1 MKFTRLRLSGF
12 KSFVEPTDLLIEP
25 GLTGVVG
32 PNGCGKSNLLE
43 ALRWVMGESSYKSM
57 RASGMDDVIFS
68 GTTQRPSRNM
78 AEVMVTMSNDD
89 RSAPPQHNDS
99 EVLEISRRIEREAGS
114 AYRINGKDVRAR
126 DVQLLFADVSTGARS
141 PALVRQGQ
149 IAEIINAKPQARR
162 LILEEAAG
170 ITGLHTR
177 RHEAELKL
185 KAAEQNLTRLE
196 DVTSQLESQL
206 NSLKRQARQA
216 QKYKL
221 ISAEIRKLEAA
232 GLYVAWKEAVESA
245 AKDAAALDE
254 STRVLAENTR
264 AASEKLR
271 ARDELGE
278 KLPALREQET
288 IRAAV
293 LQRMAVERNSLD
305 EEERRVEG
313 RRKELDQRL
322 VQAVADL
329 AREQETLG
337 DTDGVIARLVEEDT
351 TLKASQEN
359 DGDLRAEAALAL
371 QSVASALA
379 TAQDVA
385 DQAGARLSE
394 LTARRG
400 AITRSID
407 EQRQRIARLE
417 RDASETSAKRQAL
430 LEQMGS
436 TGDGPTLAAAVEA
449 AVAVLASNET
459 AANHAEV
466 ALPRGPP
473 GRDGYPPGP

>member
-99 EVLEISRRIEREAGS
+99 EVIEISRRIEREAGS

-185 KAAEQNLTRLE
+185 KAAEVNLTRLE

-278 KLPALREQET
+278 KLPGLREQET

-322 VQAVADL
+322 AQAVADL
-329 AREQETLG
+329 AREQHTLG
-337 DTDGVIARLVEEDT
+337 DTEGVIARLVAEDT
-351 TLKASQEN
+351 TLRASQDN

-417 RDASETSAKRQAL
+417 RDASETGAKRQAL
-430 LEQMGS
+430 LDADGQHRRWADLGLRRGS
-436 TGDGPTLAAAVEA
+436 GGCGSGFQRNGGKPCG
-449 AVAVLASNET
+449 SGT
-459 AANHAEV
+459 A
-466 ALPRGPP
+466 RRPP
-473 GRDGYPPGP
+473 G

>member
-1 MKFTRLRLSGF
+1 
-12 KSFVEPTDLLIEP
+12 
-25 GLTGVVG
+25 VG

-185 KAAEQNLTRLE
+185 NAAEQNLTRLE

-245 AKDAAALDE
+245 EKDAAALDE

-278 KLPALREQET
+278 KLPTLREKET

-293 LQRMAVERNSLD
+293 LQRLAVERNSLD
-305 EEERRVEG
+305 EEERRVET

-337 DTDGVIARLVEEDT
+337 DTDSVIARLVEEGT
-351 TLKASQEN
+351 MLRASQDN

-371 QSVASALA
+371 QRVASALA

-400 AITRSID
+400 AIP
-407 EQRQRIARLE
+407 ARLMNSGN
-417 RDASETSAKRQAL
+417 ASPALNGTQVKPEQSAKPCSNRWAAPAMGQPLPPPWKPLFPFWLQMKLRQTMLKWPCGWPVRSRRIPARP
-430 LEQMGS
+430 M
-436 TGDGPTLAAAVEA
+436 TKP
-449 AVAVLASNET
+449 VARPSACRRKSV
-459 AANHAEV
+459 H
-466 ALPRGPP
+466 
-473 GRDGYPPGP
+473 